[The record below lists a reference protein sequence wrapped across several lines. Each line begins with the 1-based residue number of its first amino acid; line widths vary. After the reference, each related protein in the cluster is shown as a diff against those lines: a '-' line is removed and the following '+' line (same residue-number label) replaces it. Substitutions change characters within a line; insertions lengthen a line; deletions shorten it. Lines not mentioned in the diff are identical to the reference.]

1 MTETTNYKLKKPGY
15 EDYVDIGALNANADV
30 IDAELHKLNAGKS
43 DTVKPS
49 EAGNLAALAADG
61 KLQDS
66 GRKPG
71 EKNGV
76 ATLDENGHIPGDQLP
91 NSFLPLKGGTMS
103 GPINMNGQRITGLPK
118 PEAESD
124 PMRKD
129 DGASAATLGLY
140 GLGADSTVDDV
151 LKKLTEAAFIKT
163 EENTMVTKLSDLNDD
178 DRFEIEGKKFRV
190 LSKTYNQDGSSGV
203 LVQVYGLSAEYKVAW
218 ANSDTDK
225 YEGSALDTTLTSRVF
240 NYLPDS
246 IKSSAIE
253 TNVKVFDVYATS
265 LGSTT
270 KIIKRKIFAPS
281 AQYFQ
286 DGNYGDGTF
295 IRNIRGIKGEVHEKA
310 WTRTPANG
318 RTEARAYSNMN
329 SDSNIYENTEQKSY
343 SALPFACILLPQS
356 FVVKSVTTPV
366 DTLYSLLTNRKVGTM
381 VETGSYVG
389 NGKVGESYPN
399 SLTFD
404 FEPKIIFL
412 DVSKVDVP
420 NFSPAYFILFR
431 QSESFPV
438 RDSNSDKNTLVWEG
452 NTVKWYSGFFQATAD
467 DQFNRA
473 GTIYHYTAIG

>member
-1 MTETTNYKLKKPGY
+1 MKDGVIKNDGTSRRIYANLPATY
-15 EDYVDIGALNANADV
+15 EDFRMAAAQGDVLADVLFNADGWQQQP
-30 IDAELHKLNAGKS
+30 DFLSKR
-43 DTVKPS
+43 
-49 EAGNLAALAADG
+49 NL
-61 KLQDS
+61 LQD
-66 GRKPG
+66 
-71 EKNGV
+71 V
-76 ATLDENGHIPGDQLP
+76 TA
-91 NSFLPLKGGTMS
+91 
-103 GPINMNGQRITGLPK
+103 GLF
-118 PEAESD
+118 
-124 PMRKD
+124 
-129 DGASAATLGLY
+129 
-140 GLGADSTVDDV
+140 GLGTDAVPDDV
-151 LKKLTEAAFIKT
+151 LKKLSEAAFVKT
-163 EENTMVTKLSDLNDD
+163 EEVTTVTKLSDLEDD

-203 LVQVYGLSAEYKVAW
+203 LVQLYGLSEDYKVAW
-218 ANSDTDK
+218 SNSDTDK
-225 YEGSALDTTLTSRVF
+225 YEGSALDTALTSKVF
-240 NYLPDS
+240 NYLPDGV
-246 IKSSAIE
+246 KSAAIE
-253 TNVKVFDVYATS
+253 TSVKVYDVYATS
-265 LGSTT
+265 LGQTT
-270 KIIKRKIFAPS
+270 KILKRKIFAPS
-281 AQYFQ
+281 AQYFDNSGDYK
-286 DGNYGDGTF
+286 DGAF
-295 IRNIRGIKGEVHEKA
+295 IRSIAGIRGEIHEKA

-366 DTLYSLLTNRKVGTM
+366 DALYSLLTNRKVGTR

-412 DVSKVDVP
+412 DVSKVDVS